1 MDRIEK
7 IKKLNRLLLEDLPE
21 YVQETVRFEDNLES
35 QRRLLRSLMNVRYPG
50 GELNPEY
57 LCLQDELLSE
67 EREEKGVVDV
77 MQLPPVNTDRRISIW
92 QGDITRLKADAI
104 VNAANSAM
112 LGCFVP
118 CHACIDNAIH
128 SAAGLQLRE
137 ECAALMR
144 VQGYDEPVGG
154 AKITQGYNL
163 PAKHVLHTVGPVIET
178 EVTEEK
184 RRMLESCYV
193 SCMELAEAYQLKS
206 IAFCCIS
213 TGVFRFPNRL
223 AAEIAVQAVWV
234 IQGFKKWCLMYLRIW
249 ISISMRIC
257 WDERSD
263 IQLPGFS

>member
-1 MDRIEK
+1 
-7 IKKLNRLLLEDLPE
+7 
-21 YVQETVRFEDNLES
+21 
-35 QRRLLRSLMNVRYPG
+35 
-50 GELNPEY
+50 
-57 LCLQDELLSE
+57 
-67 EREEKGVVDV
+67 
-77 MQLPPVNTDRRISIW
+77 
-92 QGDITRLKADAI
+92 
-104 VNAANSAM
+104 
-112 LGCFVP
+112 
-118 CHACIDNAIH
+118 
-128 SAAGLQLRE
+128 
-137 ECAALMR
+137 MR